1 MELKKRFHEYKK
13 LGSRGNCKKKRRE
26 KNKEELNDEEINV
39 KGLKEKCQNGKVKMN
54 RERKKG

>member
-1 MELKKRFHEYKK
+1 M
-13 LGSRGNCKKKRRE
+13 KKKRRE